1 MKTVI
6 TLAMGFWISRQLYIR
21 FDKKQSR
28 IQHAKV
34 KKRLQ
39 QFLEANGFTADEA
52 HEQSDDLL
60 RI

>member
-1 MKTVI
+1 MKTII
-6 TLAMGFWISRQLYIR
+6 TLAMGFWISRQIYIR
-21 FDKKQSR
+21 FDKEQTR
-28 IQHAKV
+28 IQHSKA

-52 HEQSDDLL
+52 DEKSNDLL